1 MLIGMTKKR
10 TIAPGTPFSPG
21 EPPSP
26 CRQIQRGKNELVAE
40 TNHFIYDEIPAV
52 DVWKSGIT
60 SRYPTLGPAG
70 PASPLAPSRPLKPCA
85 QNQSATSGQSP
96 PITSGENG
104 DFCCYIVLRTH
115 SVSLDAGES
124 RGSGESASALQEENK
139 RYVNNYVQKQHANA
153 SCMVMN
159 LY

>member
-1 MLIGMTKKR
+1 MMRFLLWMY
-10 TIAPGTPFSPG
+10 
-21 EPPSP
+21 
-26 CRQIQRGKNELVAE
+26 GKVAL
-40 TNHFIYDEIPAV
+40 HR
-52 DVWKSGIT
+52 S
-60 SRYPTLGPAG
+60 YPTLGPAG

-85 QNQSATSGQSP
+85 QNQSATSGQSQ

-104 DFCCYIVLRTH
+104 DFCCLIVLQTH

-124 RGSGESASALQEENK
+124 RGSGESASSLQEENK
-139 RYVNNYVQKQHANA
+139 RYVNNYVQKQHAKA